1 MNMKREIEKARVLI
15 EALPYIRRF
24 AGSIVVVKYGGSAMS
39 DPEIKNSTIKD
50 IAMMKMIGMRPVV
63 IHGGGPSISEML
75 GRLGKESTF
84 VDGLRVTDTETA
96 QIAEMVLS
104 GTISKDLV
112 QSLQRVGI
120 DAVGINGKDGQTL
133 LARKKLIDGKD
144 IGFVGE
150 VVKVKTALLN
160 SLIEQDFIP
169 VVSPIGTDREG
180 NTYNINADYAASA
193 IAGALNAQKLVF
205 LTDVEGILKDVEDP
219 ASRFSQLSL
228 SEAEAYIADGTIK
241 GGMIPKTECCIE
253 GIKRGVQSVHILDGR
268 IPHALLL
275 EIFTNE
281 GIGTMLT
288 K

>member
-1 MNMKREIEKARVLI
+1 MKREIEKARVLI

-39 DPEIKNSTIKD
+39 DAEIKSSTIKD

-228 SEAEAYIADGTIK
+228 TEAEAYIADGTIK

>member
-1 MNMKREIEKARVLI
+1 MKREIEKARVLI
-15 EALPYIRRF
+15 EALPYIQRF

-39 DPEIKNSTIKD
+39 DTEIKNSTMKD

-63 IHGGGPSISEML
+63 IHGGGPSISEMME
-75 GRLGKESTF
+75 RLGKKSSF
-84 VDGLRVTDTETA
+84 VDGLRVTDSETA
-96 QIAEMVLS
+96 MIAEMVLS

-112 QSLQRVGI
+112 LSLQRQGI

-133 LARKKLIDGKD
+133 LARKKLVDGKD

-169 VVSPIGTDREG
+169 VISPIGTDWEG

-205 LTDVEGILKDVEDP
+205 LTDVEGILKDVNDSE
-219 ASRFSQLSL
+219 SRFSQLSL
-228 SEAEAYIADGTIK
+228 SEAEAYIADGTIT

>member
-1 MNMKREIEKARVLI
+1 MKREIEKARVLI

-39 DPEIKNSTIKD
+39 DEEIKSSTIKD

-63 IHGGGPSISEML
+63 IHGGGPSISAML

-205 LTDVEGILKDVEDP
+205 LTDVEGILKDVADP

-228 SEAEAYIADGTIK
+228 EEAEAYIREGTIK

>member
-1 MNMKREIEKARVLI
+1 LNMKREIEKARVLI

-228 SEAEAYIADGTIK
+228 TEAEAYIADGTIK

>member
-1 MNMKREIEKARVLI
+1 LE
-15 EALPYIRRF
+15 
-24 AGSIVVVKYGGSAMS
+24 
-39 DPEIKNSTIKD
+39 
-50 IAMMKMIGMRPVV
+50 
-63 IHGGGPSISEML
+63 
-75 GRLGKESTF
+75 RLGKESTF

-120 DAVGINGKDGQTL
+120 DAVRINGKDGQTL

-205 LTDVEGILKDVEDP
+205 LTDVEGILKDVADP

-228 SEAEAYIADGTIK
+228 EEAEAYISDGTIK

>member
-1 MNMKREIEKARVLI
+1 MKREIEKARVLI
-15 EALPYIRRF
+15 EALPYIQRF

-39 DPEIKNSTIKD
+39 DTEIKNSTMKD

-63 IHGGGPSISEML
+63 IHGGGPSISEMME
-75 GRLGKESTF
+75 RLGKKSSF
-84 VDGLRVTDTETA
+84 VDGLRVTDSETA
-96 QIAEMVLS
+96 MIAEMVLS

-112 QSLQRVGI
+112 LSLQRQGI

-133 LARKKLIDGKD
+133 LARKKLVDGKD

-169 VVSPIGTDREG
+169 VISPIGTDWEG

-205 LTDVEGILKDVEDP
+205 LTDVEGILKDVNDSE
-219 ASRFSQLSL
+219 SRFSQHSL
-228 SEAEAYIADGTIK
+228 SEAEAYIADGTIT

-253 GIKRGVQSVHILDGR
+253 GIKRGVQSVHFLLGR